1 MARQTSDQPRNG
13 GRADRLH
20 NDQSGPDSTMQI
32 DPRLYPKGLKV
43 DDADMATLNIKG
55 DVFHSEWNYTISP
68 REP

>member
-1 MARQTSDQPRNG
+1 
-13 GRADRLH
+13 
-20 NDQSGPDSTMQI
+20 MQI